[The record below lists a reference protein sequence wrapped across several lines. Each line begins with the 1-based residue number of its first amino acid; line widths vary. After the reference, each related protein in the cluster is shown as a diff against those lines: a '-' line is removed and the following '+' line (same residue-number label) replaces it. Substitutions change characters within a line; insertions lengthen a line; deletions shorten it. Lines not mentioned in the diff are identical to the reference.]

1 MNQFKQSHNLQEMS
15 KFEYNAEYEIRAAVK
30 MVYPYIA
37 SPQGLE
43 EWFADRVEVVS
54 EKFINIHWDNEQHM
68 AKIVSQRNN
77 SMIRYQFVESMTE
90 GKGKPKEKKDNN
102 FLELKLNYSELTDMT
117 YLVITDYSEMDDEEV
132 LKELWD
138 GLVETLREKLGA

>member
-1 MNQFKQSHNLQEMS
+1 MS

-43 EWFADRVEVVS
+43 EWFADRVEVLN
-54 EKFINIHWDNEQHM
+54 EKFLNIHWDNQQHI

-77 SMIRYQFVESMTE
+77 SMIRYQFVEKIEEERTKTR
-90 GKGKPKEKKDNN
+90 GAKKDNS
-102 FLELKLNYSELTDMT
+102 FLELKLNYSELTDTT
-117 YLVITDYSEMDDEEV
+117 YLLITDYSEMDDEEV
-132 LKELWD
+132 LEDLWD

>member
-1 MNQFKQSHNLQEMS
+1 MN

-37 SPQGLE
+37 TPQGLE
-43 EWFADRVEVVS
+43 EWFADRVEVLND
-54 EKFINIHWDNEQHM
+54 KFLNIHWNNELHT

-77 SMIRYQFVESMTE
+77 SMIRYQFVESVEEEKSKTRN
-90 GKGKPKEKKDNN
+90 KKKDAN
-102 FLELKLNYSELTDMT
+102 FLELKLNYSELTDTT
-117 YLVITDYSEMDDEEV
+117 YLVIIDYSEMNDEEV
-132 LKELWD
+132 LQELWD

>member
-1 MNQFKQSHNLQEMS
+1 MS

-43 EWFADRVEVVS
+43 EWFADRVEVLN
-54 EKFINIHWDNEQHM
+54 EKFLNIHWDNEQHM
-68 AKIVSQRNN
+68 TKIVSQRNN
-77 SMIRYQFVESMTE
+77 SMIRFQFVESMDEAKT
-90 GKGKPKEKKDNN
+90 KAQKKDNN
-102 FLELKLNYSELTDMT
+102 FLELKLNYSELTDTT
-117 YLVITDYSEMDDEEV
+117 YLLITDYSEMNDEEV

>member
-1 MNQFKQSHNLQEMS
+1 MS

-43 EWFADRVEVVS
+43 EWFADRVEVLND
-54 EKFINIHWDNEQHM
+54 KFLNIHWDNEQHM

-77 SMIRYQFVESMTE
+77 SMIRYQFVENMSE
-90 GKGKPKEKKDNN
+90 EKTKTRTKKQDAN

-117 YLVITDYSEMDDEEV
+117 YLLITDYSEMNDEEV
-132 LKELWD
+132 LEELWD